1 MQWENKRVAL
11 ARGGTVEG
19 LGFWNRSHV
28 RLQQTQP
35 QTFAVAI
42 NQESESRSRKHA
54 GRKE

>member
-1 MQWENKRVAL
+1 MQSENKRVAL
-11 ARGGTVEG
+11 ASGGTVEG

>member
-11 ARGGTVEG
+11 ARGGTVEC

-42 NQESESRSRKHA
+42 NQESESRSRKHT